1 MKGAHCCQPDEAAA
15 EEAAV
20 LMIRAYFAHEC
31 ARWSPAVLRYY
42 NERKRL
48 ERRALQGAQH
58 LGQHARQH
66 DGTEPTPAL
75 PPRGARAGAGGR
87 GRRPTERERG
97 GESGE
102 ARAVV
107 SVRVYYFLCIESF
120 FSARARIAV
129 RGYCGTCGDRVDKG
143 SNSSLL
149 GHSLALRQSHANT
162 QNVVKVFGPGL
173 RCHDHCMWCMVWKS
187 VR

>member
-1 MKGAHCCQPDEAAA
+1 VKGAHCCQPDEAAA

-75 PPRGARAGAGGR
+75 PARGAGGCRGARAAAHREREGGR
-87 GRRPTERERG
+87 ERR
-97 GESGE
+97 
-102 ARAVV
+102 
-107 SVRVYYFLCIESF
+107 
-120 FSARARIAV
+120 SAR
-129 RGYCGTCGDRVDKG
+129 GCECE
-143 SNSSLL
+143 
-149 GHSLALRQSHANT
+149 
-162 QNVVKVFGPGL
+162 
-173 RCHDHCMWCMVWKS
+173 S
-187 VR
+187 VLFSVY